1 MLIAVNLLPGAHQ
14 RSAATPRLDW
24 RRAFPSVATLLGDP
38 ILAGSVA
45 ATTLAVAV
53 TGWLFTAQSTR
64 TADVARHLEEAVA
77 DSARLSAAIAAQ
89 RRVTAERDSVER
101 TLAVI
106 RGIDDTRY
114 QWAHLL
120 DEVSRAL
127 PTFSWL
133 LAVEQTSKP
142 PRAPEADS
150 APPPARARSTAARA
164 RKLDPP
170 AAPAPEPLTFRV
182 VGQTLDIQA
191 LTLFMR
197 QLESSP
203 FVARVTLVRSEVVAL
218 DGKEVTQF
226 ELAAAYEAPPPG
238 VVQVAPLVVPVR

>member
-1 MLIAVNLLPGAHQ
+1 MRIAVNLLPGAHQ
-14 RSAATPRLDW
+14 RSATAPRLDW
-24 RRAFPSVATLLGDP
+24 GRAFPSVAALLGDP

-45 ATTLAVAV
+45 ATSLAVAA
-53 TGWLFTAQSTR
+53 TGWLSAAQSTR
-64 TADVARHLEEAVA
+64 AAEVARHLEEAVA
-77 DSARLSAAIAAQ
+77 DSARLSAVIAAQ

-101 TLAVI
+101 TLTVI
-106 RGIDDTRY
+106 REIDDTRY
-114 QWAHLL
+114 RWAHLL
-120 DEVSRAL
+120 DEVSAAL
-127 PTFSWL
+127 PTLSWL

-142 PRAPEADS
+142 PHAPEADS
-150 APPPARARSTAARA
+150 APPPARAQRAAVRT
-164 RKLDPP
+164 REPDPP
-170 AAPAPEPLTFRV
+170 AAPPGEPLTFRV

-203 FVARVTLVRSEVVAL
+203 FVARVTLVRSDVVAL
-218 DGKEVTQF
+218 DGTEVTQF

>member
-14 RSAATPRLDW
+14 RSSATTRLDW
-24 RRAFPSVATLLGDP
+24 QRAFPSIARLLGDP
-38 ILAGSVA
+38 LLAGSVA
-45 ATTLAVAV
+45 ATTLAVVA

-64 TADVARHLEEAVA
+64 AGEVAGQLAEAVG
-77 DSARLSAAIAAQ
+77 DSSRLSAAIAAQ

-101 TLAVI
+101 NLAVI
-106 RGIDDTRY
+106 RGIDETRY

-127 PTFSWL
+127 PAYSWL
-133 LAVEQTSKP
+133 LSVEQTSKP

-150 APPPARARSTAARA
+150 APPPGRVRAASTRA
-164 RKLDPP
+164 RKVEAPP
-170 AAPAPEPLTFRV
+170 AVVEPLTFRV
-182 VGQTLDIQA
+182 TGQTLDIQA

-203 FVARVTLVRSEVVAL
+203 FVARVSLVRSEIVVL
-218 DGKEVTQF
+218 DGKDVTQF

-238 VVQVAPLVVPVR
+238 VVQVSPLVVPVR